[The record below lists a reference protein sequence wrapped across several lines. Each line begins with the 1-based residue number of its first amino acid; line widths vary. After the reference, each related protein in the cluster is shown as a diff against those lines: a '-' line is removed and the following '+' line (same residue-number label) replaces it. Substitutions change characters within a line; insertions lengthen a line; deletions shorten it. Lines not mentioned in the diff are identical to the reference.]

1 MKAFFKQT
9 IYILTL
15 FISASALSQ
24 KTVYE
29 NKSFEEL
36 ASDHKELAI
45 IPFHVLLNLK
55 NEEQLTESNLKA
67 LAERE
72 GYAVQNA
79 VESYFLKRKKRKK
92 FSVNIQDIKNTN
104 ALLKKHNI
112 TISNID
118 EFTTQELCSILKVD
132 GLVSGNLTLKAL
144 ISQGVSTSFDF
155 ISFVTGSSD
164 YGRIALKISDGDSG
178 KLLWKCERETTR
190 KSGKN
195 THEIIESIMKKLVRK
210 FPYDKE

>member
-1 MKAFFKQT
+1 M
-9 IYILTL
+9 
-15 FISASALSQ
+15 SQ

-132 GLVSGNLTLKAL
+132 GLVSGNLTSKSPN
-144 ISQGVSTSFDF
+144 ISGCLYLF
-155 ISFVTGSSD
+155 
-164 YGRIALKISDGDSG
+164 
-178 KLLWKCERETTR
+178 
-190 KSGKN
+190 
-195 THEIIESIMKKLVRK
+195 
-210 FPYDKE
+210 

>member
-1 MKAFFKQT
+1 M
-9 IYILTL
+9 
-15 FISASALSQ
+15 SQ

-178 KLLWKCERETTR
+178 KLLWKYEQEITR